1 MGAMAAM
8 RFTEKYPEL
17 QDIVDRIILIDI
29 NCVPDKI
36 DTALPK
42 TIAMLNSLS

>member
-1 MGAMAAM
+1 MAHSMGGMAAM

-29 NCVPDKI
+29 YCQRQNASK
-36 DTALPK
+36 
-42 TIAMLNSLS
+42 